1 LRNQIEEK
9 KKFEIRNKQEDE
21 KFNQI
26 IKSNVKKFVD
36 EKEYQIK
43 TYQSKVIGYKELLD
57 NQLQEKGS
65 KKYQMDE
72 KERLL
77 NKDLI
82 GKVYSEYL
90 E

>member
-1 LRNQIEEK
+1 MRNQIEEK